1 MGEEMKSKRI
11 LTIAVISFVASGPL
25 GGFIF
30 GFLNA
35 SDPNP
40 GILGRVF
47 IGCVMAVLTPLSF
60 GFPPQNEGGV
70 GPPFNAWPH
79 IAVAGLAVFTVLLL
93 RERRLRIK

>member
-1 MGEEMKSKRI
+1 MKSKRI
-11 LTIAVISFVASGPL
+11 LMIAVISFIVAGPL
-25 GGFIF
+25 GGFFF

-40 GILGRVF
+40 GIFGRLF

-79 IAVAGLAVFTVLLL
+79 IAIAGVAVFTTLLL
-93 RERRLRIK
+93 RERRRGIK

>member
-1 MGEEMKSKRI
+1 MKSKRLLGII
-11 LTIAVISFVASGPL
+11 LISLVTAGPL

-40 GILGRVF
+40 GLLGRFF
-47 IGCVMAVLTPLSF
+47 IGCVMAIITPLSF

-79 IAVAGLAVFTVLLL
+79 IIVAWLIVFAVLFYGAK
-93 RERRLRIK
+93 RSSKIE